1 MNDADVLMAV
11 RRLVDREHPPRARN
25 ERSDTDPA
33 GEHGELSAVEE
44 QLDQRW
50 DLLGERPARHR
61 RRAGPGRCDSTLG
74 PAGGALPAM
83 HAARCPAGTGATASG
98 PCGGPA

>member
-1 MNDADVLMAV
+1 MNDADVLMAI

-61 RRAGPGRCDSTLG
+61 RRAGPSST
-74 PAGGALPAM
+74 
-83 HAARCPAGTGATASG
+83 AAFRISSCGTRSTQTSFSTRSCERQSRRGN
-98 PCGGPA
+98 